1 MKITDSMI
9 KQRCSDMIYRRGTE
23 YFTEGR
29 VHMRKRSETELSA
42 AVDGEEI
49 YNVYITFDENGIKSE
64 LCTCAYY
71 ETMHSAC
78 KHIVAALKQRMAELD
93 AGIGIINENDK
104 IATALCR
111 EFSTH
116 GERKKIRASFE
127 LFVKPNKGGKPEF
140 EMSVSLPDCGGRVQ
154 GLENFLD
161 CYLTYRE
168 FKVDRSNVYSRREM
182 YFPENEDMI
191 IKIMAEVYQ
200 TRSAGVDLYRKA
212 SSKTSFGSAVMRR
225 ILPYMCGMDFKFIY
239 DGITINNIRIKKE
252 DPDIL
257 IDVEAFGKDI
267 IMSLSESGF
276 AITPNGEWF
285 FYNDT
290 IYNTT
295 PAWRDYFMPIYRSM
309 SDVNRTQITFK
320 GDNAMLFVSFV
331 LPKLRNRHGVVINGV
346 DDIVINDEP
355 EFVVY
360 LDSDGNDITAVVS
373 AKYGTV
379 QFALPTNQED
389 RSGKIIIRKYD
400 KEDRLL
406 SMFSKFTRERSFY
419 RLSGDGEIYSFIT
432 REIPILSKYAKIVMS
447 ERFKGIKIRDNFDIT
462 VNASYNKASDYLEI
476 GFKSEFTGEEIREIL
491 KAIKR
496 KEEYLHLSDGS
507 YLNLKNNKK
516 RDVLELLETV
526 GVTAE
531 DLINGY
537 KELPKFE
544 LLRIEAAEGV
554 IKDETIK
561 EYLNEIR
568 SLKPQIPNDLNG
580 SLREYQKDGM
590 AWFSELSRLGMGGIL
605 ADDMGLGK
613 TLQTICYI
621 HGEKPDK
628 PSLIVAPSTL
638 VYNWQKEI
646 ERFFPNIKFLVISG
660 SKETR
665 SELIKTINDFEFV
678 ITSYPLLRRDIG
690 IYKDIEFSYCI
701 IDEAQYIKNRKT
713 MNAISVKKIRA
724 EHKFALTGTPIENS
738 VMELWSIFDFVMP
751 GYLKS
756 AREFLERFGSLAD
769 SIEESEALRGIIRPF
784 VLRRM
789 KRDVLDEL
797 PEKIE
802 TTMFAELT
810 REQKGIYQAYVL
822 KAREEAERLLR
833 EGGTRMTILTD
844 ILRLRQICCHPYLF
858 DDISNAESG
867 KLELL
872 SELVNDAK
880 LAGHRILIF
889 SQFRKMIDIIKA
901 RLENEGSECFVITG
915 SHSAKERVEICERFN
930 NGEGDAVLVSLKA
943 GGTGI
948 NLTGADMV
956 IHYDLW
962 WNPAVTDQ
970 ATDRAYRIG
979 QTRAVQVIKLVSKG
993 TIEEKMLEFDAKKRM
1008 LADDIIRVNNKT
1020 LGNLTDE
1027 EIMSLFDI

>member
-1 MKITDSMI
+1 M
-9 KQRCSDMIYRRGTE
+9 
-23 YFTEGR
+23 
-29 VHMRKRSETELSA
+29 
-42 AVDGEEI
+42 
-49 YNVYITFDENGIKSE
+49 
-64 LCTCAYY
+64 
-71 ETMHSAC
+71 
-78 KHIVAALKQRMAELD
+78 
-93 AGIGIINENDK
+93 
-104 IATALCR
+104 
-111 EFSTH
+111 
-116 GERKKIRASFE
+116 
-127 LFVKPNKGGKPEF
+127 
-140 EMSVSLPDCGGRVQ
+140 
-154 GLENFLD
+154 
-161 CYLTYRE
+161 
-168 FKVDRSNVYSRREM
+168 
-182 YFPENEDMI
+182 
-191 IKIMAEVYQ
+191 
-200 TRSAGVDLYRKA
+200 
-212 SSKTSFGSAVMRR
+212 
-225 ILPYMCGMDFKFIY
+225 
-239 DGITINNIRIKKE
+239 
-252 DPDIL
+252 
-257 IDVEAFGKDI
+257 
-267 IMSLSESGF
+267 
-276 AITPNGEWF
+276 
-285 FYNDT
+285 
-290 IYNTT
+290 
-295 PAWRDYFMPIYRSM
+295 
-309 SDVNRTQITFK
+309 
-320 GDNAMLFVSFV
+320 
-331 LPKLRNRHGVVINGV
+331 
-346 DDIVINDEP
+346 
-355 EFVVY
+355 
-360 LDSDGNDITAVVS
+360 
-373 AKYGTV
+373 
-379 QFALPTNQED
+379 
-389 RSGKIIIRKYD
+389 
-400 KEDRLL
+400 
-406 SMFSKFTRERSFY
+406 
-419 RLSGDGEIYSFIT
+419 
-432 REIPILSKYAKIVMS
+432 
-447 ERFKGIKIRDNFDIT
+447 
-462 VNASYNKASDYLEI
+462 
-476 GFKSEFTGEEIREIL
+476 
-491 KAIKR
+491 
-496 KEEYLHLSDGS
+496 
-507 YLNLKNNKK
+507 
-516 RDVLELLETV
+516 
-526 GVTAE
+526 
-531 DLINGY
+531 
-537 KELPKFE
+537 
-544 LLRIEAAEGV
+544 
-554 IKDETIK
+554 
-561 EYLNEIR
+561 
-568 SLKPQIPNDLNG
+568 
-580 SLREYQKDGM
+580 
-590 AWFSELSRLGMGGIL
+590 
-605 ADDMGLGK
+605 
-613 TLQTICYI
+613 QTICYI

-789 KRDVLDEL
+789 KRDVLDAL

-822 KAREEAERLLR
+822 NAREEAERLLR